1 MKMELQDCTILYR
14 TTAGT
19 FHPLYHLFFSPGVA
33 KNQPPQLIPSLPTTT
48 IEEIESYYCPQC
60 LENFPSS
67 EAMQFRGRCPRSEC
81 FTCAECGSVAPPV
94 IDSASSIT
102 KVSSSSASS
111 AAAADT
117 TPSSSSALYYF
128 RCNFCRWNSVSSGL
142 TSDSDTNLVSMAL
155 NQEQGPEVDY
165 VRMRSRSLQ
174 TALHHQEK
182 QMELH
187 KRLSGRSTA
196 SVRSAIL
203 LSLAKLEYGQASTKT
218 GKWGVKDIESVL
230 GRRTQQQ
237 QRVYASTQ
245 INAATK
251 EQQQKEEEEEE
262 KEEKQETTEKE
273 EEENNAI
280 DYNQQTCVQ
289 LRADLKDRGLDT
301 KGRKAVIVARLEEDD
316 ASQKIEVGGNE
327 ETPVRGTT
335 TTSTSAVVTAPA
347 SLPSLPLRCKLRT
360 KRSLRCRETFNR
372 GHPGKQDL
380 KSGFFFSTTNPPQH
394 LHCFFFLL
402 VLLFYWLF
410 YCQEFY

>member
-1 MKMELQDCTILYR
+1 M
-14 TTAGT
+14 
-19 FHPLYHLFFSPGVA
+19 
-33 KNQPPQLIPSLPTTT
+33 
-48 IEEIESYYCPQC
+48 
-60 LENFPSS
+60 
-67 EAMQFRGRCPRSEC
+67 
-81 FTCAECGSVAPPV
+81 
-94 IDSASSIT
+94 
-102 KVSSSSASS
+102 
-111 AAAADT
+111 
-117 TPSSSSALYYF
+117 
-128 RCNFCRWNSVSSGL
+128 SSGL

-245 INAATK
+245 TNAATK
-251 EQQQKEEEEEE
+251 EQQQKEEEEE

-335 TTSTSAVVTAPA
+335 ATSTSAVVTAPA

>member
-1 MKMELQDCTILYR
+1 MKMELLDCTILYR

-245 INAATK
+245 TNAATK
-251 EQQQKEEEEEE
+251 EQQQKEEEEE

>member
-1 MKMELQDCTILYR
+1 MELLDCTILYR

-111 AAAADT
+111 PAAAADTT

-262 KEEKQETTEKE
+262 EEEEEKEEKQETTEKE

-380 KSGFFFSTTNPPQH
+380 KSGFFFFNN
-394 LHCFFFLL
+394 
-402 VLLFYWLF
+402 
-410 YCQEFY
+410 

>member
-1 MKMELQDCTILYR
+1 MELLDCTILYR

-245 INAATK
+245 TNAATK
-251 EQQQKEEEEEE
+251 EQQQKEEEEE

>member
-1 MKMELQDCTILYR
+1 MELLDCTILYR

-111 AAAADT
+111 PAAAADTT

-251 EQQQKEEEEEE
+251 EQQQKEEEEEEEE

-402 VLLFYWLF
+402 VLLFY
-410 YCQEFY
+410 CQEFY